1 MASLV
6 LGGRGVKGRKQTF
19 LYELLLKLRTTTMG
33 TSFTDFGRSVDSLI
47 SSTVSSIWKRFEEIQ
62 DALRSEESSVRT
74 KISTATQNK
83 EAWSYK
89 SETDG
94 DKTIESACDPKTL
107 TEYTLTTTKDG
118 KYVSSSRVKSH
129 SESKGGISKSSSSTV
144 TATSQHS

>member
-19 LYELLLKLRTTTMG
+19 SYELLLKLRTTKMG
-33 TSFTDFGRSVDSLI
+33 TSFTDFGRSVDSWI
-47 SSTVSSIWKRFEEIQ
+47 SGIEKRFEAIQ

-89 SETDG
+89 IETDG